1 MVFTETSDADGQ
13 EIRKQYCPINGRFK
27 LTYNVDDGMEDKI
40 ECPNPDSELDT
51 CPSGSAMNLRFKK
64 CSFENHAIR
73 FECLGHWTDHNN
85 KKYLALMNTRA
96 QDKLGPHYRCAVS

>member
-1 MVFTETSDADGQ
+1 
-13 EIRKQYCPINGRFK
+13 
-27 LTYNVDDGMEDKI
+27 MEDKI

-73 FECLGHWTDHNN
+73 FECLGHWTDQNN

-96 QDKLGPHYRCAVS
+96 QDKLGPHYRCAVSFFFFFAYCFKIKFVSISNRFTMKMQRVEL

>member
-1 MVFTETSDADGQ
+1 
-13 EIRKQYCPINGRFK
+13 
-27 LTYNVDDGMEDKI
+27 MEDKI

-96 QDKLGPHYRCAVS
+96 QDKLGPHYRCAVSCFFLLVLSLLNFNLFFYFLYFE

>member
-1 MVFTETSDADGQ
+1 
-13 EIRKQYCPINGRFK
+13 
-27 LTYNVDDGMEDKI
+27 MEDKI

-96 QDKLGPHYRCAVS
+96 QDKLGPHYRCAVSYLIFFAFLIVKIFILFYLK

>member
-1 MVFTETSDADGQ
+1 
-13 EIRKQYCPINGRFK
+13 
-27 LTYNVDDGMEDKI
+27 MEDKI

-96 QDKLGPHYRCAVS
+96 QDKLGPHYRCAVSNSYLIYF